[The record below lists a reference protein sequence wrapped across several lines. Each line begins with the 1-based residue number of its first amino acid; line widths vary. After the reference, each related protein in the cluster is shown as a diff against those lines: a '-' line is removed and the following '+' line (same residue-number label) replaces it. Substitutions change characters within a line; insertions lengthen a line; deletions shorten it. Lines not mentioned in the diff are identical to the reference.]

1 MCVSSF
7 GSGPAAA
14 AGALKTKIE
23 VHVTDQDALQKV
35 ADVIKQADFC
45 APTFSSQIW
54 PSTNGEPRILT
65 CTIAFFEKKNKGKV
79 PLNFQPCSGQVLI
92 TDISVYKHFLAS

>member
-1 MCVSSF
+1 MKRC
-7 GSGPAAA
+7 GSNRPNFE
-14 AGALKTKIE
+14 KTAE
-23 VHVTDQDALQKV
+23 ARFLD
-35 ADVIKQADFC
+35 
-45 APTFSSQIW
+45 
-54 PSTNGEPRILT
+54 NGEPRILT

>member
-1 MCVSSF
+1 MRTQHFPNLNVM
-7 GSGPAAA
+7 GS
-14 AGALKTKIE
+14 
-23 VHVTDQDALQKV
+23 
-35 ADVIKQADFC
+35 
-45 APTFSSQIW
+45 
-54 PSTNGEPRILT
+54 PRILT